1 MKLIKCVVRPS
12 TTRDLVEALRQ
23 RNISG
28 VVVSEVR
35 EFDGTRTQTAIY
47 RGREYTSTLF
57 PKMMIE
63 VVACDSA
70 VEEIVDTIM
79 QSARTLD
86 AADGRVFVL
95 PIGETYQ
102 IRTGEHSAA

>member
-12 TTRDLVEALRQ
+12 STDDVVEALRR
-23 RNISG
+23 RNVSG
-28 VVVSEVR
+28 VMVSEVR
-35 EFDGTRTQTAIY
+35 EFDDTRTRTAVY
-47 RGREYTSTLF
+47 HGREYTVKLH

-70 VEEIVDTIM
+70 VSEIVDTIM
-79 QSARTLD
+79 QSARTPD
-86 AADGRVFVL
+86 AGDGQVFVL